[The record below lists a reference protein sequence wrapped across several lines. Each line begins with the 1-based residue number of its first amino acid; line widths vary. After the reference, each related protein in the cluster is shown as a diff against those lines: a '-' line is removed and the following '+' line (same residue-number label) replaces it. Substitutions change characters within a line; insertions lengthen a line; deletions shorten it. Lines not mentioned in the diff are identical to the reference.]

1 MKKFTKKSILQ
12 KITISILS
20 IMLLFNFIVPTYS
33 NADFGGVLLDP
44 VVDLLCSIGD
54 AVVNLLQLC
63 MTGEAGS
70 KDLNFSMNAFLVE
83 DDEFWEN
90 AGGQYTKYIGAGGSI
105 TEDINVE
112 EDFEKGWLGLSDK
125 YYIPVATYSPEQI
138 FAGEVAGLDI
148 NFINPNK
155 YTTSD
160 GEEVE
165 SSAAKLQPT
174 IASWYVAI
182 RNLAVVGLLSILVY
196 VGIRIIISST
206 ASDKAKYKQMLVDW
220 LIALCILFFMHYL
233 MSFIITMTE
242 SVCTAIAGDGSSN
255 ITVNVTDENGNH
267 TLKTNLLGLAR
278 FKTQYKDFGPK
289 IAYLIMYLALVIYT
303 VVFTWFYLKRL
314 LMMAFLTLIAPAVAL
329 TYPIDKMNDGKAQ
342 AFDAWLKEY
351 AFNALI
357 QPFHLIIYYVF
368 VTSAMDL
375 ASTNIIYMI
384 AALGFIM
391 PAEKILR
398 QFFGFNKAGAGT
410 LGALASGLTAGSLIG
425 KLGKGKSRG
434 GSSGKASG
442 GNSVE
447 TGEKPVRF
455 EKKHDVGQIEGGN
468 INSEGATTNAGEF
481 ENEDYTQNALDKYS
495 ADGYGQNTNGEY
507 FNPWTNEYDA
517 NYDPTKDVA
526 YTAQQQD
533 NQENNSTNGQTNDQE
548 NSRRNSQENNEKDD
562 KKEKNSNMFLN
573 WTRAH
578 GINAKSVAKGAGR
591 SITGA
596 AKFATRT
603 AFKAGAGTLAGAVTL
618 ASGGGFAGASAAFL
632 AGSNLGGRLGDKVV
646 NAGSYV
652 GSGAKR
658 VGKAFYAGA
667 TAANGKEGLK
677 AAENALLGGT
687 KLGKELD
694 LAHGNTRYQDVAS
707 AKHFKTDKNN
717 LQYLRDQMTAQNGGV
732 APSFKEV
739 ETKMNSF
746 DPYLLEGMNDI
757 KEMLK
762 AQRAEQ
768 YGISSKQAAIIAT
781 IGKEKGI
788 TADVLDDDKKL
799 KAKQANLRQEFIN
812 KGQSAEVATRQANY
826 TINVLKVQNGVAN
839 NLKKVKKINK

>member
-1 MKKFTKKSILQ
+1 MKKITKKSILQ

-33 NADFGGVLLDP
+33 HADFGGVLLSP

-63 MTGEAGS
+63 MTGETGS
-70 KDLNFSMNAFLVE
+70 KDVNFSMSAFLVE
-83 DDEFWEN
+83 DDEFWAN
-90 AGGQYTKYIGAGGSI
+90 ADGKYDKYIGAGGET
-105 TEDINVE
+105 TENINVE
-112 EDFEKGWLGLSDK
+112 EDFEKGWFGISDK
-125 YYIPVATYSPEQI
+125 YHIPIATYSPEQI
-138 FAGEVAGLDI
+138 FAGKVAGLDI

-155 YTTSD
+155 YTNSD

-255 ITVNVTDENGNH
+255 ITVNVTDENGSH
-267 TLKTNLLGLAR
+267 TFNTNLLGLAR

-289 IAYLIMYLALVIYT
+289 MAYLIMYLALVIYT

-384 AALGFIM
+384 AALAFIM

-398 QFFGFNKAGAGT
+398 KFFGFDKAGAGT
-410 LGALASGLTAGSLIG
+410 LGALAGGLTAGSLIS
-425 KLGKGKSRG
+425 KLGKGKSHG

-447 TGEKPVRF
+447 SGEKPVRF
-455 EKKHDVGQIEGGN
+455 EKKHDVGQIEGGRA
-468 INSEGATTNAGEF
+468 NSEGATTNADES
-481 ENEDYTQNALDKYS
+481 ENEDYTQDALDKYS
-495 ADGYGQNTNGEY
+495 ADGYGQNANGEY
-507 FNPWTNEYDA
+507 FNPWTDEYDA
-517 NYDPTKDVA
+517 NYDPTKDAA
-526 YTAQQQD
+526 YMAQQQD
-533 NQENNSTNGQTNDQE
+533 NQEDNSTDGQANSIENDDKE
-548 NSRRNSQENNEKDD
+548 DD
-562 KKEKNSNMFLN
+562 KKEKNPNMFQN

-578 GINAKSVAKGAGR
+578 GITLGSVAKGAGR

-603 AFKAGAGTLAGAVTL
+603 AFKAGTGTLAGAVTL
-618 ASGGGFAGASAAFL
+618 ASGGGFAGASAAFV

-652 GSGAKR
+652 GRGVGR
-658 VGKAFYAGA
+658 VGKAFYADA

-694 LAHGNTRYQDVAS
+694 LAHGNTRYQDAAS
-707 AKHFKTDKNN
+707 TKQFKTDKNN
-717 LQYLRDQMTAQNGGV
+717 LQYLRDQMAAQNGGV
-732 APSFKEV
+732 APTSKEIKD
-739 ETKMNSF
+739 KMNSF
-746 DPYLLEGMNDI
+746 DPYLSEGMKDI

-762 AQRAEQ
+762 AQKAEQ
-768 YGISSKQAAIIAT
+768 YGISSKQAAIIAA

-788 TADVLDDDKKL
+788 TADVLNDDKKA
-799 KAKQANLRQEFIN
+799 KAQQANLRQEFIN
-812 KGQSAEVATRQANY
+812 KGQSAEVATRQADY
-826 TINVLKVQNGVAN
+826 TINVLKAQNGVAH
-839 NLKKVKKINK
+839 NLKKTKNK

>member
-1 MKKFTKKSILQ
+1 MKKITKKSILQ

-33 NADFGGVLLDP
+33 HADFGGVLLSP

-70 KDLNFSMNAFLVE
+70 KDVNFSMSAFLVE
-83 DDEFWEN
+83 DDEFWAN
-90 AGGQYTKYIGAGGSI
+90 ADGKYDKYIGAGGET
-105 TEDINVE
+105 TENINVE
-112 EDFEKGWLGLSDK
+112 EDFEKGWFGISDK
-125 YYIPVATYSPEQI
+125 YHIPIATYSPEQI
-138 FAGEVAGLDI
+138 FAGKVAGLDI

-155 YTTSD
+155 YTNSD

-242 SVCTAIAGDGSSN
+242 SVCTAIARDGSSN
-255 ITVNVTDENGNH
+255 ITVNVTDENGSH
-267 TLKTNLLGLAR
+267 TFNTNLLGLAR

-289 IAYLIMYLALVIYT
+289 MAYLIMYLALVIYT

-351 AFNALI
+351 TFNALI

-384 AALGFIM
+384 AALAFIM

-398 QFFGFNKAGAGT
+398 KFFGFDKAGAGT
-410 LGALASGLTAGSLIG
+410 LGALAGGLTAGSLIS

-447 TGEKPVRF
+447 SGEKPVRF

-468 INSEGATTNAGEF
+468 ANSEGATTNAGES
-481 ENEDYTQNALDKYS
+481 ESEDYTQDALDKYS
-495 ADGYGQNTNGEY
+495 ADGYGQNANGEY
-507 FNPWTNEYDA
+507 FNPWTDEYDA
-517 NYDPTKDVA
+517 NYDPTKDAA
-526 YTAQQQD
+526 YMAQQQD
-533 NQENNSTNGQTNDQE
+533 NQENNSINGQA
-548 NSRRNSQENNEKDD
+548 NSPENNEKDD
-562 KKEKNSNMFLN
+562 KKEKNPNMFQN

-578 GINAKSVAKGAGR
+578 GITLGSVAKGAGR

-618 ASGGGFAGASAAFL
+618 ASGGGFAGASAAFV

-652 GSGAKR
+652 GRGVGR
-658 VGKAFYAGA
+658 VGKAFYADA

-694 LAHGNTRYQDVAS
+694 LAHGNTRYQDAAS
-707 AKHFKTDKNN
+707 AKQFKTDKNN
-717 LQYLRDQMTAQNGGV
+717 LQYLRDQMAAQNGGV
-732 APSFKEV
+732 APTSKEV
-739 ETKMNSF
+739 KDKMNSF
-746 DPYLLEGMNDI
+746 DPYLSEGMKDI

-762 AQRAEQ
+762 AQKAEQ

-788 TADVLDDDKKL
+788 TADVLNDDKKA
-799 KAKQANLRQEFIN
+799 KAQQANLRQEFIN
-812 KGQSAEVATRQANY
+812 KGQSAEVATRQADY
-826 TINVLKVQNGVAN
+826 TINVLKAQNGVAN
-839 NLKKVKKINK
+839 NLKKVKNK

>member
-1 MKKFTKKSILQ
+1 MKKITKKSILQ

-33 NADFGGVLLDP
+33 HADFGGVLLSP

-63 MTGEAGS
+63 MTGETGS
-70 KDLNFSMNAFLVE
+70 KDVNFSMSAFLVE
-83 DDEFWEN
+83 DDEFWAN
-90 AGGQYTKYIGAGGSI
+90 ADGKYDKYIGAGGET
-105 TEDINVE
+105 TENINVE
-112 EDFEKGWLGLSDK
+112 EDFEKGWFGISDK
-125 YYIPVATYSPEQI
+125 YHIPIATYSPEQI
-138 FAGEVAGLDI
+138 FAGKVAGLDI

-155 YTTSD
+155 YTNSD

-255 ITVNVTDENGNH
+255 ITVNVTDENGSH
-267 TLKTNLLGLAR
+267 TFNTNLLGLAR

-289 IAYLIMYLALVIYT
+289 MAYLIMYLALVIYT

-384 AALGFIM
+384 AALAFIM

-398 QFFGFNKAGAGT
+398 KFFGFDKAGAGT
-410 LGALASGLTAGSLIG
+410 LGALAGGLTAGSLIS
-425 KLGKGKSRG
+425 KLGKGKSHG

-447 TGEKPVRF
+447 SGEKPVRF
-455 EKKHDVGQIEGGN
+455 EKKHDVGQIEGGRA
-468 INSEGATTNAGEF
+468 NSEGATTNADES
-481 ENEDYTQNALDKYS
+481 ENEDYTQDALDKYS
-495 ADGYGQNTNGEY
+495 ADGYGQNANGEY
-507 FNPWTNEYDA
+507 FNPWTDEYDA
-517 NYDPTKDVA
+517 NYDPTKDAA
-526 YTAQQQD
+526 YMAQQQD
-533 NQENNSTNGQTNDQE
+533 NQEDNSTDGQANSIENDD
-548 NSRRNSQENNEKDD
+548 KDD
-562 KKEKNSNMFLN
+562 KKEKNPNMFQN

-578 GINAKSVAKGAGR
+578 GITLGSVAKGAGR

-618 ASGGGFAGASAAFL
+618 ASGGGFAGASAAFV

-652 GSGAKR
+652 GRGVGR
-658 VGKAFYAGA
+658 VGKAFYADA

-694 LAHGNTRYQDVAS
+694 LAHGNTRYQDATS
-707 AKHFKTDKNN
+707 AKQFKTDKNN
-717 LQYLRDQMTAQNGGV
+717 LQYLRDQMAAQNGGV
-732 APSFKEV
+732 APTSKEIKD
-739 ETKMNSF
+739 KMNSF
-746 DPYLLEGMNDI
+746 DPYLSEGMKDI

-762 AQRAEQ
+762 AQKAEQ
-768 YGISSKQAAIIAT
+768 YGISSKQAAIIAA

-788 TADVLDDDKKL
+788 TADVLNDDKKA
-799 KAKQANLRQEFIN
+799 KAQQANLRQEFIN
-812 KGQSAEVATRQANY
+812 KGQSEESATRQADY
-826 TINVLKVQNGVAN
+826 TINVLKAQNGVAH
-839 NLKKVKKINK
+839 NLKKTKNK

>member
-1 MKKFTKKSILQ
+1 MKKITKKSILQ

-33 NADFGGVLLDP
+33 HADFGGVLLSP

-70 KDLNFSMNAFLVE
+70 KDVNFSMSAFLVE
-83 DDEFWEN
+83 DDEFWAN
-90 AGGQYTKYIGAGGSI
+90 ADGKYDKYIGAGGET
-105 TEDINVE
+105 TENINVE
-112 EDFEKGWLGLSDK
+112 EDFEKGWFGISDK
-125 YYIPVATYSPEQI
+125 YHIPIATYSPEQI
-138 FAGEVAGLDI
+138 FAGKVAGLDI

-155 YTTSD
+155 YTNSD

-242 SVCTAIAGDGSSN
+242 SVCTAIARDGSSN
-255 ITVNVTDENGNH
+255 ITVNVTDENGSH
-267 TLKTNLLGLAR
+267 TFNTNLLGLAR

-289 IAYLIMYLALVIYT
+289 MAYLIMYLALVIYT

-351 AFNALI
+351 TFNALI

-384 AALGFIM
+384 AALAFIM

-398 QFFGFNKAGAGT
+398 KFFGFDKAGAGT
-410 LGALASGLTAGSLIG
+410 LGALAGGLTAGSLIS

-447 TGEKPVRF
+447 SGEKPVRF

-468 INSEGATTNAGEF
+468 ANSEGATTNAGES
-481 ENEDYTQNALDKYS
+481 ESEDYTQDALDKYS
-495 ADGYGQNTNGEY
+495 ANGYGQNANGEY
-507 FNPWTNEYDA
+507 FNPWTDEYDA
-517 NYDPTKDVA
+517 NYDPTKDAA
-526 YTAQQQD
+526 YATQQND
-533 NQENNSTNGQTNDQE
+533 ENDQNDNSTKEDNDTNDK
-548 NSRRNSQENNEKDD
+548 NG
-562 KKEKNSNMFLN
+562 KKPNMFSN

-578 GINAKSVAKGAGR
+578 GITPESVGKAGLR
-591 SITGA
+591 KIGGV

-603 AFKAGAGTLAGAVTL
+603 AFKAGAGTLAGAVAL
-618 ASGGGFAGASAAFL
+618 ASGGGFAGASAAFM
-632 AGSNLGGRLGDKVV
+632 AGSKVGGAMGNAVT
-646 NAGSYV
+646 NAGSKVV
-652 GSGAKR
+652 GATIRMGQGTAGFITGKGHR
-658 VGKAFYAGA
+658 MKAFNDAVW
-667 TAANGKEGLK
+667 
-677 AAENALLGGT
+677 GGT

-694 LAHGNTRYQDVAS
+694 LAHGNTRYQDAAS
-707 AKHFKTDKNN
+707 ARAFKENKNN
-717 LQYLRDQMTAQNGGV
+717 LQYLRDQMTAENGGA
-732 APSFKEV
+732 APSAKEV
-739 ETKMNSF
+739 KEKMKSF
-746 DPYLLEGMNDI
+746 DPYLAEGMTNIKDI
-757 KEMLK
+757 MK
-762 AQRAEQ
+762 AQKVAKN
-768 YGISSKQAAIIAT
+768 YGISDKQSAIIAA

-788 TADVLDDDKKL
+788 TADVLNDDKKA
-799 KAKQANLRQEFIN
+799 KAQQANLRQEFIN
-812 KGQSAEVATRQANY
+812 KGQSAEVATRQADY
-826 TINVLKVQNGVAN
+826 TINVLKAQNGVAN
-839 NLKKVKKINK
+839 NLKKVKK

>member
-1 MKKFTKKSILQ
+1 MKKITKKSILQ

-33 NADFGGVLLDP
+33 HADFGGVLLSP

-54 AVVNLLQLC
+54 ALVNLLQLC
-63 MTGEAGS
+63 MTGETGS
-70 KDLNFSMNAFLVE
+70 KDVNFSMSAFLVE
-83 DDEFWEN
+83 DDEFWAN
-90 AGGQYTKYIGAGGSI
+90 ADGKYDKYIGEGGTT
-105 TEDINVE
+105 TEDVNVE
-112 EDFEKGWLGLSDK
+112 ENFEKGWFGMSDK
-125 YYIPVATYSPEQI
+125 YHIPIATYSPEQI
-138 FAGEVAGLDI
+138 FAGKVAGLDI

-155 YTTSD
+155 YTNSD

-182 RNLAVVGLLSILVY
+182 RNLAVVGLLSVLVY

-255 ITVNVTDENGNH
+255 ITVNVTDANGEH
-267 TLKTNLLGLAR
+267 TFNTNLLGLAR
-278 FKTQYKDFGPK
+278 FKTQSKDFGPK
-289 IAYLIMYLALVIYT
+289 MAYLIMYLALVIYT
-303 VVFTWFYLKRL
+303 VIFTWFYLKRL

-384 AALGFIM
+384 AALAFIM

-398 QFFGFNKAGAGT
+398 KFFGFDKAGAGT
-410 LGALASGLTAGSLIG
+410 LGALAGGLTAGSLMS
-425 KLGKGKSRG
+425 KLGKGKSKG
-434 GSSGKASG
+434 GSGKVSG
-442 GNSVE
+442 GNNTGVGE
-447 TGEKPVRF
+447 GEKPVRF
-455 EKKHDVGQIEGGN
+455 EKKHDVAQIEGGN
-468 INSEGATTNAGEF
+468 TNSGDMSQNANEGG
-481 ENEDYTQNALDKYS
+481 NEDYTQDALDKYS
-495 ADGYGQNTNGEY
+495 QEGYGQNANGEY
-507 FNPWTNEYDA
+507 FNPWTDEYDA
-517 NYDPTKDVA
+517 NYDPTKDAA
-526 YTAQQQD
+526 YATQRPQD
-533 NQENNSTNGQTNDQE
+533 NQVNGNNNND
-548 NSRRNSQENNEKDD
+548 DD
-562 KKEKNSNMFLN
+562 KLEESKNKKPNMIQN

-578 GINAKSVAKGAGR
+578 GITAGSIAKGAGR
-591 SITGA
+591 KITGA

-618 ASGGGFAGASAAFL
+618 ASGGGFAGASAAFM

-652 GSGAKR
+652 GRGVGR
-658 VGKAFYAGA
+658 VGKALYADA
-667 TAANGKEGLK
+667 TAANSEEGLK
-677 AAENALLGGT
+677 AAQNALLGGT
-687 KLGKELD
+687 KLGRELD
-694 LAHGNTRYQDVAS
+694 LAHGNTKYQDAAS
-707 AKHFKTDKNN
+707 ARAFKVDKNN
-717 LQYLRDQMTAQNGGV
+717 LQYLRDQMAAQNGGV
-732 APSFKEV
+732 APTNKEV
-739 ETKMNSF
+739 KEKMNSF
-746 DPYLLEGMNDI
+746 DPYLEEGMTNIKDI
-757 KEMLK
+757 MK
-762 AQRAEQ
+762 AQKTAKT
-768 YGISSKQAAIIAT
+768 YGISDKQSAIIAA

-788 TADVLDDDKKL
+788 TTDVLNDDKKT
-799 KAKQANLRQEFIN
+799 KAQQANLKQEFIN
-812 KGQSAEVATRQANY
+812 KGQSAEVATRQADY
-826 TINVLKVQNGVAN
+826 TINVLKAQNGVAN
-839 NLKKVKKINK
+839 NLKKTKK